1 MPPPRAPQ
9 SHLDRAFKETGH
21 QNAYFPQLIPL
32 SFLQKEAD
40 HVEGFAPEL
49 ALVTKGRQ
57 GRRRRKATLAG
68 GAAGG
73 RGTGWAFGG
82 ASSREAQASI
92 SEAPTHAPAEPAA
105 MP

>member
-1 MPPPRAPQ
+1 MRECQLADYGPVRGTMVIRPYGYALWEGIQ

-49 ALVTKGRQ
+49 ALVTMG
-57 GRRRRKATLAG
+57 AG
-68 GAAGG
+68 GGGGGWRRGGDGAGCVG
-73 RGTGWAFGG
+73 CVW
-82 ASSREAQASI
+82 
-92 SEAPTHAPAEPAA
+92 
-105 MP
+105 